1 MSFQKIGIILEI
13 SVTKINIMKV
23 KVLLVSLF
31 SILFLGISCSSQSQL
46 PHYNRK
52 WMLVEFQG
60 FTKEQLV
67 KNKAYIDLTN
77 KENGGAKM
85 GCNSIFFS
93 VKLKNNHRI
102 HFSGVGS
109 TMMYCDGN
117 MKLEENFGK
126 LLPTIT
132 KYQVKGHFLTLKNKN
147 GQTMKFV
154 AEDWD

>member
-1 MSFQKIGIILEI
+1 MMSFAPQKE
-13 SVTKINIMKV
+13 
-23 KVLLVSLF
+23 VSSLK
-31 SILFLGISCSSQSQL
+31 
-46 PHYNRK
+46 RK
-52 WMLVEFQG
+52 WMLIEFQG
-60 FTKEQLV
+60 FTKEELIQ
-67 KNKAYIDLTN
+67 KKAYLDLTHL
-77 KENGGAKM
+77 ERGGGAKM

-93 VKLKNNHRI
+93 VKLKNNHKI
-102 HFSGVGS
+102 NFSGVGS

-117 MKLEENFGK
+117 VKLEENFGK

>member
-1 MSFQKIGIILEI
+1 MMSFAPQKE
-13 SVTKINIMKV
+13 
-23 KVLLVSLF
+23 VSSLK
-31 SILFLGISCSSQSQL
+31 
-46 PHYNRK
+46 RK

-60 FTKEQLV
+60 FTKEELIQ
-67 KNKAYIDLTN
+67 KKAYLDLTHFE
-77 KENGGAKM
+77 KGGGAKM

-147 GQTMKFV
+147 GQAMKFV

>member
-1 MSFQKIGIILEI
+1 
-13 SVTKINIMKV
+13 
-23 KVLLVSLF
+23 
-31 SILFLGISCSSQSQL
+31 
-46 PHYNRK
+46 
-52 WMLVEFQG
+52 MLVEFQG
-60 FTKEQLV
+60 FTKEELIQ
-67 KNKAYIDLTN
+67 KKAYLDLTHF
-77 KENGGAKM
+77 ERGGGAKM

-93 VKLKNNHRI
+93 VNLKNNHRI

>member
-1 MSFQKIGIILEI
+1 MMSFAPQKE
-13 SVTKINIMKV
+13 
-23 KVLLVSLF
+23 VSSLK
-31 SILFLGISCSSQSQL
+31 
-46 PHYNRK
+46 RK
-52 WMLVEFQG
+52 WMLIEFQG
-60 FTKEQLV
+60 FTKEELIE
-67 KNKAYIDLTN
+67 KKAYLDLTQLE
-77 KENGGAKM
+77 KGGGAKM

-102 HFSGVGS
+102 NFSGVGS

>member
-1 MSFQKIGIILEI
+1 MMKTRFFIISLLSISFFLMSFAPQKEI
-13 SVTKINIMKV
+13 S
-23 KVLLVSLF
+23 SLK
-31 SILFLGISCSSQSQL
+31 
-46 PHYNRK
+46 RK

-60 FTKEQLV
+60 FTKEELIQ
-67 KNKAYIDLTN
+67 KKAYLDLTHLD
-77 KENGGAKM
+77 KGGGAKM

>member
-1 MSFQKIGIILEI
+1 MKTRFFIISLLSISFFMMSFAPQKE
-13 SVTKINIMKV
+13 
-23 KVLLVSLF
+23 VSSLK
-31 SILFLGISCSSQSQL
+31 
-46 PHYNRK
+46 RK

-60 FTKEQLV
+60 FTKEELIQ
-67 KNKAYIDLTN
+67 KKAYLDLTHLE
-77 KENGGAKM
+77 KGGGAKM

-102 HFSGVGS
+102 NFSGVGS

-117 MKLEENFGK
+117 VKLEENFGK

>member
-1 MSFQKIGIILEI
+1 MMSFAPQKE
-13 SVTKINIMKV
+13 
-23 KVLLVSLF
+23 VSSLK
-31 SILFLGISCSSQSQL
+31 
-46 PHYNRK
+46 RK

-60 FTKEQLV
+60 FTKEELIQ
-67 KNKAYIDLTN
+67 KKAYLDLTHLE
-77 KENGGAKM
+77 KGGGAKM

-93 VKLKNNHRI
+93 VKMKNNHRI
-102 HFSGVGS
+102 NFSGVGS

-132 KYQVKGHFLTLKNKN
+132 KYQVKGHFLTLKSKN

>member
-1 MSFQKIGIILEI
+1 MMKTRFFIISLLSISFFMMSFAPQKE
-13 SVTKINIMKV
+13 
-23 KVLLVSLF
+23 VSSLK
-31 SILFLGISCSSQSQL
+31 
-46 PHYNRK
+46 RK

-60 FTKEQLV
+60 FTKEELIQ
-67 KNKAYIDLTN
+67 KKAYLDLTHLE
-77 KENGGAKM
+77 KGGGAKM

-102 HFSGVGS
+102 HFSGIGS

>member
-1 MSFQKIGIILEI
+1 MMSFAPQKE
-13 SVTKINIMKV
+13 
-23 KVLLVSLF
+23 VSSLK
-31 SILFLGISCSSQSQL
+31 
-46 PHYNRK
+46 RK

-60 FTKEQLV
+60 FTKEELIQ
-67 KNKAYIDLTN
+67 KKAYLDLTHFE
-77 KENGGAKM
+77 KGGGAKM
-85 GCNSIFFS
+85 VCNSIFFS

-102 HFSGVGS
+102 NFSGVGS

-117 MKLEENFGK
+117 VKLEENFGK

>member
-1 MSFQKIGIILEI
+1 MMKTRFFIISLLSISFFMMSFAPQK
-13 SVTKINIMKV
+13 KV
-23 KVLLVSLF
+23 SPLK
-31 SILFLGISCSSQSQL
+31 
-46 PHYNRK
+46 RK

-60 FTKEQLV
+60 FTKEELMQ
-67 KNKAYIDLTN
+67 KKAYLDLTHLE
-77 KENGGAKM
+77 KGGGAKM

>member
-1 MSFQKIGIILEI
+1 MMSFAPQKE
-13 SVTKINIMKV
+13 
-23 KVLLVSLF
+23 VSSLK
-31 SILFLGISCSSQSQL
+31 
-46 PHYNRK
+46 RK
-52 WMLVEFQG
+52 WMLIEFQG
-60 FTKEQLV
+60 FTKEELIQE
-67 KNKAYIDLTN
+67 KAYLDLTHLE
-77 KENGGAKM
+77 KGGGAKM

-102 HFSGVGS
+102 NFSGVGS

>member
-1 MSFQKIGIILEI
+1 MKTRFFIISLLSISFFMMSFAPQKE
-13 SVTKINIMKV
+13 
-23 KVLLVSLF
+23 VSSLK
-31 SILFLGISCSSQSQL
+31 
-46 PHYNRK
+46 RK

-60 FTKEQLV
+60 FTKEELIQ
-67 KNKAYIDLTN
+67 KKAYLDLTHLD
-77 KENGGAKM
+77 KGGGAKM

-102 HFSGVGS
+102 NFSGVGS

-117 MKLEENFGK
+117 VKLEENFGK

>member
-1 MSFQKIGIILEI
+1 MMSFAPQKE
-13 SVTKINIMKV
+13 
-23 KVLLVSLF
+23 VSSLK
-31 SILFLGISCSSQSQL
+31 
-46 PHYNRK
+46 RK

-60 FTKEQLV
+60 FTKEELMQ
-67 KNKAYIDLTN
+67 KKAYLDLTHLD
-77 KENGGAKM
+77 KGGGAKM

-102 HFSGVGS
+102 NFSGVGS

-117 MKLEENFGK
+117 VKLEENFGK

>member
-1 MSFQKIGIILEI
+1 MMSFAPQKE
-13 SVTKINIMKV
+13 
-23 KVLLVSLF
+23 VSSLK
-31 SILFLGISCSSQSQL
+31 
-46 PHYNRK
+46 RK
-52 WMLVEFQG
+52 WMLVDFQG
-60 FTKEQLV
+60 FTKEELIQ
-67 KNKAYIDLTN
+67 KKAYLDLTHLD
-77 KENGGAKM
+77 KGGGAKM

-93 VKLKNNHRI
+93 VKLKNNHKI
-102 HFSGVGS
+102 NFSGVGS

-117 MKLEENFGK
+117 VKLEENFGK

>member
-1 MSFQKIGIILEI
+1 MMKTRFFIISLLSISFFMMSFAPQKE
-13 SVTKINIMKV
+13 
-23 KVLLVSLF
+23 VSSLK
-31 SILFLGISCSSQSQL
+31 
-46 PHYNRK
+46 RK
-52 WMLVEFQG
+52 WMLVDFQG
-60 FTKEQLV
+60 FTKEELIQ
-67 KNKAYIDLTN
+67 KKAYLDLTHLE
-77 KENGGAKM
+77 KGGGAKM

-93 VKLKNNHRI
+93 VKLKNNHKI

>member
-1 MSFQKIGIILEI
+1 MMSFAPQKE
-13 SVTKINIMKV
+13 
-23 KVLLVSLF
+23 VSSLK
-31 SILFLGISCSSQSQL
+31 
-46 PHYNRK
+46 RK

-60 FTKEQLV
+60 FTKEELIQ
-67 KNKAYIDLTN
+67 KKAYLDLTHLD
-77 KENGGAKM
+77 KGGGAKM

-93 VKLKNNHRI
+93 VKSKNNHRI
-102 HFSGVGS
+102 NFSGVGS

>member
-1 MSFQKIGIILEI
+1 MMSFAPQKE
-13 SVTKINIMKV
+13 
-23 KVLLVSLF
+23 VSSLK
-31 SILFLGISCSSQSQL
+31 
-46 PHYNRK
+46 RK

-60 FTKEQLV
+60 FTKEELIQ
-67 KNKAYIDLTN
+67 KKAYLDLTHL
-77 KENGGAKM
+77 ERGGGAKM

-102 HFSGVGS
+102 NFSGIGS

-117 MKLEENFGK
+117 VKLEENFGK

>member
-1 MSFQKIGIILEI
+1 MMSFAPQKE
-13 SVTKINIMKV
+13 
-23 KVLLVSLF
+23 VSSLK
-31 SILFLGISCSSQSQL
+31 
-46 PHYNRK
+46 RK

-60 FTKEQLV
+60 FTKEELIQ
-67 KNKAYIDLTN
+67 KKAYLDLTHLD
-77 KENGGAKM
+77 KGGGAKM

-93 VKLKNNHRI
+93 IKLKNNHRI
-102 HFSGVGS
+102 NFSGVGS

>member
-1 MSFQKIGIILEI
+1 MMKTRFFIISLLSISFFMMSFSPQKE
-13 SVTKINIMKV
+13 
-23 KVLLVSLF
+23 VSSLK
-31 SILFLGISCSSQSQL
+31 
-46 PHYNRK
+46 RK

-60 FTKEQLV
+60 FTKEELIQ
-67 KNKAYIDLTN
+67 KKAYLDLTHLE
-77 KENGGAKM
+77 KGGGAKM

>member
-1 MSFQKIGIILEI
+1 MMSFAPQKE
-13 SVTKINIMKV
+13 
-23 KVLLVSLF
+23 VSSLK
-31 SILFLGISCSSQSQL
+31 
-46 PHYNRK
+46 RK

-60 FTKEQLV
+60 FTKEELIQ
-67 KNKAYIDLTN
+67 KKAYLDLTHLE
-77 KENGGAKM
+77 KEGGAKM

>member
-1 MSFQKIGIILEI
+1 MMSFAPQKE
-13 SVTKINIMKV
+13 
-23 KVLLVSLF
+23 VSSLK
-31 SILFLGISCSSQSQL
+31 
-46 PHYNRK
+46 RK
-52 WMLVEFQG
+52 WILVEFQG
-60 FTKEQLV
+60 FTKEELIE
-67 KNKAYIDLTN
+67 KKAYLDLTHLE
-77 KENGGAKM
+77 KGGGAKM

-102 HFSGVGS
+102 NFSGVGS

-147 GQTMKFV
+147 GQTMKFI

>member
-1 MSFQKIGIILEI
+1 MQK
-13 SVTKINIMKV
+13 
-23 KVLLVSLF
+23 
-31 SILFLGISCSSQSQL
+31 
-46 PHYNRK
+46 
-52 WMLVEFQG
+52 
-60 FTKEQLV
+60 
-67 KNKAYIDLTN
+67 KAYLDLTYLE
-77 KENGGAKM
+77 KGGGAKM

>member
-1 MSFQKIGIILEI
+1 MMSFAPQKE
-13 SVTKINIMKV
+13 
-23 KVLLVSLF
+23 VSSLK
-31 SILFLGISCSSQSQL
+31 
-46 PHYNRK
+46 RK

-60 FTKEQLV
+60 FTKEELIQ
-67 KNKAYIDLTN
+67 KKAYLDLTHLE
-77 KENGGAKM
+77 KGGGAKM
-85 GCNSIFFS
+85 GCNSIFFY

-147 GQTMKFV
+147 GQSMKFV

>member
-1 MSFQKIGIILEI
+1 MKTRFFIISLLSISFFMMSFAPQKE
-13 SVTKINIMKV
+13 
-23 KVLLVSLF
+23 VSSLK
-31 SILFLGISCSSQSQL
+31 
-46 PHYNRK
+46 RK
-52 WMLVEFQG
+52 WMLIEFQG
-60 FTKEQLV
+60 FTKEELMQ
-67 KNKAYIDLTN
+67 KKAYLDLTYLE
-77 KENGGAKM
+77 KGGGAKM

-102 HFSGVGS
+102 NFSGVGS

-117 MKLEENFGK
+117 VKLEENFGK

>member
-1 MSFQKIGIILEI
+1 MMKTRFFIISLLSISFFMMSFAPQKE
-13 SVTKINIMKV
+13 
-23 KVLLVSLF
+23 VSSLK
-31 SILFLGISCSSQSQL
+31 
-46 PHYNRK
+46 RK

-60 FTKEQLV
+60 FTKEELIQ
-67 KNKAYIDLTN
+67 KKAYLDLTHF
-77 KENGGAKM
+77 ERGGSEKM

-93 VKLKNNHRI
+93 VNLKNNHRI

>member
-1 MSFQKIGIILEI
+1 MKTRFFIISLLSISFFMMSFAPQKE
-13 SVTKINIMKV
+13 
-23 KVLLVSLF
+23 VSSLK
-31 SILFLGISCSSQSQL
+31 
-46 PHYNRK
+46 RK

-60 FTKEQLV
+60 FTKEGIIE
-67 KNKAYIDLTN
+67 KKAYLDLTHLE
-77 KENGGAKM
+77 KGGGAKM

>member
-1 MSFQKIGIILEI
+1 MMSFAPQKE
-13 SVTKINIMKV
+13 
-23 KVLLVSLF
+23 VSSLK
-31 SILFLGISCSSQSQL
+31 
-46 PHYNRK
+46 RK
-52 WMLVEFQG
+52 WMLIEFQG
-60 FTKEQLV
+60 FTKEELI
-67 KNKAYIDLTN
+67 KKKAYLDLTHLE
-77 KENGGAKM
+77 KGGGAKM

>member
-1 MSFQKIGIILEI
+1 MMKTRFFIISLLSISFFMMSFAPQKE
-13 SVTKINIMKV
+13 
-23 KVLLVSLF
+23 VSSLK
-31 SILFLGISCSSQSQL
+31 
-46 PHYNRK
+46 RK

-60 FTKEQLV
+60 FTKEELIQ
-67 KNKAYIDLTN
+67 KKAYLDLTHLD
-77 KENGGAKM
+77 KGGGAKM

-102 HFSGVGS
+102 NFSGVGS

-132 KYQVKGHFLTLKNKN
+132 KYQVKGHFLSLLDKNN
-147 GQTMKFV
+147 QELIQLV

>member
-1 MSFQKIGIILEI
+1 MMSFAPQKE
-13 SVTKINIMKV
+13 
-23 KVLLVSLF
+23 VSSLK
-31 SILFLGISCSSQSQL
+31 
-46 PHYNRK
+46 RK
-52 WMLVEFQG
+52 WMLVDFQG
-60 FTKEQLV
+60 FTKEELIQ
-67 KNKAYIDLTN
+67 KKAYLDLTHLD
-77 KENGGAKM
+77 KGGGAKM

-93 VKLKNNHRI
+93 VKLKNNHKI
-102 HFSGVGS
+102 NFSGVGS
-109 TMMYCDGN
+109 TMMYCDGS